1 MKRLIFLS
9 LLCIGLLSCNEDKVD
24 TFVAGEITGKVVT
37 RGDNEPVENVKV
49 STEPTSS
56 TVFSNAEGNFVL
68 EEVPSGD
75 YSVKAEKEGL
85 LTTFEAVTIREGAT
99 VSIVFEMDV
108 ETAANRPPEAPQLVF
123 PQDGATDIGLEY
135 VCIWSASDPDEED
148 ALVYSLEIK
157 NDRDD
162 QVFLVENIT
171 DTVYTV
177 SGLSFGT
184 KYFWQVTAT
193 DSINP
198 PVLSRISSFTTIQN
212 PENRFHYVREQ
223 NGNNI
228 IISSDSL
235 QRRAFAMT
243 DNTRNSF
250 RPKKNNEARRVA
262 YLKTVGAETHLFTMD
277 LSGGNEFQVTSTVPV
292 AGFDMNEVEFDWS
305 ANGAYFIYPNFN
317 RLYRI
322 NLNGSGL
329 QTIYE
334 TPDGSFITKCDW
346 SEDGSFIAIT
356 TNDQNGYNAS
366 LHIIDSTTGN
376 VLRTPVSGVD
386 GALGG
391 VSISV
396 DGRRVL
402 YTRDV
407 SGFENNAY
415 RRLDA
420 RIFLYDLDTDTTTD
434 LSQDKAAGTND
445 LDPMFSP
452 DNAEVIFV
460 NTSNDGISPKS
471 IFRKPVTAQGE
482 RSLLFNNAFMPD
494 WQ

>member
-1 MKRLIFLS
+1 MKRLLCLS
-9 LLCIGLLSCNEDKVD
+9 LLCIGSLSCNEDKVD
-24 TFVAGEITGKVVT
+24 TFVAGEIMGKVVT

-56 TVFSNAEGNFVL
+56 TVFSNADGNFIL

-108 ETAANRPPEAPQLVF
+108 ETAANRPPGAPQLLLPEDV
-123 PQDGATDIGLEY
+123 ATDIGLEY
-135 VCIWSASDPDEED
+135 LFVWSASDPDEED
-148 ALVYSLEIK
+148 ELVYSLEIK

-162 QVFLVENIT
+162 QVFLAENIT
-171 DTVYTV
+171 DTVYRV

-184 KYFWQVTAT
+184 KYFWQVTAS
-193 DSINP
+193 DSINS
-198 PVLSRISSFTTIQN
+198 PVLSKVSSFTTLQN
-212 PENRFHYVREQ
+212 PENRFHYVREE

-235 QRRAFAMT
+235 QQRAFTMT
-243 DNTRNSF
+243 SNTRNSF
-250 RPKKNNEARRVA
+250 RPKKNNEVRRIA
-262 YLKTVGAETHLFTMD
+262 YLKTVGVETHLFTMD
-277 LSGGNEFQVTSTVPV
+277 LSGDNEFQVTSSVSV

-305 ANGAYFIYPNFN
+305 SNGAHFIYPNFN

-322 NLNGSGL
+322 SLDGSGL
-329 QTIYE
+329 QTLYE
-334 TPDGSFITKCDW
+334 TTDGSFITKCEW
-346 SEDGSFIAIT
+346 SEDGSFIAVT

-366 LHIIDSTTGN
+366 LHLIDRSGN
-376 VLRTPVSGVD
+376 VLRTIVSGVQ

-396 DGRRVL
+396 DGRKIL

-420 RIFLYDLDTDTTTD
+420 RIFLYDLDTDITID

-471 IFRKPVTAQGE
+471 VFRKPVTAQGE